1 MIQLGIEV
9 LLVLVAMLAAGAV
22 AGITAGLFGVGG
34 GFIVVPA
41 LLTVFPLFSENA
53 DKHIYVAIGTSLATI
68 IVSSVR
74 AVQAHHR
81 RGAVD
86 FVVLKNWA
94 PWLLSGVLLGL
105 SVASVVDAGML
116 VTIFAVGVF
125 AYAFYFLSPNLF
137 TVSREPWQLPSGVNR
152 AALASGL
159 GGLSALL
166 GIGGGTPFVVTM
178 VVCGR
183 PVHQAVATAAGVGFV
198 IAVPGTIGFLLLGFG
213 ESSLPPGSIGY
224 INLPALLAVSIASV
238 FTAPLGAKWAH
249 NLDENMLKRV
259 FGIYLL
265 GVAGSMF
272 YKSVVA

>member
-1 MIQLGIEV
+1 
-9 LLVLVAMLAAGAV
+9 MLAAGAV

-116 VTIFAVGVF
+116 VMIFAVGVL

-198 IAVPGTIGFLLLGFG
+198 IAVPGTMGFLLLGFG